1 MVDGLGQTSFLSRLL
16 CFAIGDVDWPPVEF
30 RLKVP
35 WRLPLSQAS
44 AKSRQVNL
52 DLLIRVETAKTML
65 DAEIVFK
72 MKLLLVL
79 VMDVQFWGVYI
90 ALAL

>member
-1 MVDGLGQTSFLSRLL
+1 MSLV
-16 CFAIGDVDWPPVEF
+16 CFAIGDVDWAPVEF

-35 WRLPLSQAS
+35 WRLPLSQAA

-52 DLLIRVETAKTML
+52 DILIRVEAPKTML
-65 DAEIVFK
+65 DAEIGFK

-79 VMDVQFWGVYI
+79 VMNVRFW
-90 ALAL
+90 

>member
-1 MVDGLGQTSFLSRLL
+1 LSLV
-16 CFAIGDVDWPPVEF
+16 CFAIGDVDWAPVEF

-35 WRLPLSQAS
+35 WRLPLRALSQAA

-52 DLLIRVETAKTML
+52 DLLIRVEAPKTML
-65 DAEIVFK
+65 DAEIGFK

-79 VMDVQFWGVYI
+79 VMNVRFW
-90 ALAL
+90 

>member
-1 MVDGLGQTSFLSRLL
+1 LSLV
-16 CFAIGDVDWPPVEF
+16 CFAIGDVDWAPVEF

-35 WRLPLSQAS
+35 WRLPLSQAA

-52 DLLIRVETAKTML
+52 DLLIRVEAPKTML
-65 DAEIVFK
+65 DAEIGFK

-79 VMDVQFWGVYI
+79 VMNVRFW
-90 ALAL
+90 

>member
-1 MVDGLGQTSFLSRLL
+1 MLTG
-16 CFAIGDVDWPPVEF
+16 APVEF

-35 WRLPLSQAS
+35 WRLPLSQAA

-52 DLLIRVETAKTML
+52 DLLIRVEAPKTML

-72 MKLLLVL
+72 METLLLL
-79 VMDVQFWGVYI
+79 LLMNAQFWSLYSTTVV
-90 ALAL
+90 L